1 MFDNFEPWVSIPDQ
15 GKLLK
20 NSTYLELRAYLGWS
34 IETCCL
40 ISYLFI
46 VILCTKISCVTQ
58 ALPRYCLPRKKEAKQ
73 EETLFENQ
81 LSPFK

>member
-20 NSTYLELRAYLGWS
+20 KSTYLKLRAYLGWS

-40 ISYLFI
+40 ISSQYRNI
-46 VILCTKISCVTQ
+46 VDKNIVCDETKSFTV
-58 ALPRYCLPRKKEAKQ
+58 LYKKIVSVNA
-73 EETLFENQ
+73 
-81 LSPFK
+81 